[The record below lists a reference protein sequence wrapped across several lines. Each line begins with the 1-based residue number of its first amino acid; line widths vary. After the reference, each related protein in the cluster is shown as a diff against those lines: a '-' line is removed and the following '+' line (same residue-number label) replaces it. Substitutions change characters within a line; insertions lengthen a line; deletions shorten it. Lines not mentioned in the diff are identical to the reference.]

1 MKSAAHPRG
10 APIKRPPPC
19 GPQRVPQ
26 TPNSSRGGRRRR
38 NRPPS
43 RCGTGTTPRNYG
55 SANRAPGFRFLATRV
70 PFRLTL
76 RFAHACD
83 VSHGRRCVRCSVR
96 LRVSSLLFGEPST
109 CKVKRVRVELRRVHL
124 AHAAAGTR
132 TTRPQTHE
140 NTTHYKT
147 SHGRQR
153 QLGRARG
160 LDARELRRGL
170 AGAPH
175 SHATRPRPRSQDA
188 HARPSQLD
196 PT

>member
-1 MKSAAHPRG
+1 MRA
-10 APIKRPPPC
+10 
-19 GPQRVPQ
+19 PQREPSVYPKPPTATAAAGGGATARRAGVGPERRLEIMVRLIVPPYL
-26 TPNSSRGGRRRR
+26 TLSVF
-38 NRPPS
+38 
-43 RCGTGTTPRNYG
+43 
-55 SANRAPGFRFLATRV
+55 GFRF
-70 PFRLTL
+70 
-76 RFAHACD
+76 
-83 VSHGRRCVRCSVR
+83 VSGRVRCSVR

-147 SHGRQR
+147 SHGRHR

>member
-10 APIKRPPPC
+10 APIKRPPPCGPRC

-55 SANRAPGFRFLATRV
+55 SANRAPVFDAFGFRIS
-70 PFRLTL
+70 L
-76 RFAHACD
+76 RFR
-83 VSHGRRCVRCSVR
+83 SCSLFGAFGASTGVEF
-96 LRVSSLLFGEPST
+96 VLFGEPST
-109 CKVKRVRVELRRVHL
+109 CKVKRVVRVELRRVHL

-147 SHGRQR
+147 SHGRHR